1 MTKHRSSSAP
11 HDDMSLRAKNLTVR
25 AVAIATAEQQPGNFW
40 SALQTTPQGYAWME
54 GHRDIEGD
62 GGLVRIWFVWQGRE
76 YMRNYERF
84 YGPTWAARLATEFAR
99 DVVEG
104 RVGE

>member
-1 MTKHRSSSAP
+1 MKRRSSSAP
-11 HDDMSLRAKNLTVR
+11 YDDMSLRAKNQTVR
-25 AVAIATAEQQPGNFW
+25 AVAIATAAQQPGNFW
-40 SALQTTPQGYAWME
+40 SALQTTPHGYAWME
-54 GHRDIEGD
+54 GHLDMEGD
-62 GGLVRIWFVWQGRE
+62 GGLVHIWFVWQGRE
-76 YMRNYERF
+76 YMRTYERF